1 MKVFSTLI
9 ASGMCRQAVTAL
21 AMNGLQL
28 GDRQIRVSMAKAPAR
43 TVPEQRHGNDLMAI
57 NLIQAQA
64 QARLMQ
70 LPAFNMLLPMSGV
83 HTNSVVKVK
92 RPHQDPDK
100 VVRTVFVENV
110 DDDMDEQVQ
119 SNISICTCALAPG
132 TFATHLQVLCC
143 VCIIRWCS
151 VQGLAEYFSVCGE
164 VTAVRLAGS
173 KGSRKA
179 WIEFGTKESARSAR
193 EYDNTVSSPSEIGG
207 QDCTVQHIS
216 INNCAAAG

>member
-1 MKVFSTLI
+1 MSKLTLS
-9 ASGMCRQAVTAL
+9 ATSLLCRQAVTAL

-43 TVPEQRHGNDLMAI
+43 SAPEQRHSNDMLAI

-83 HTNSVVKVK
+83 HTNNMVKTK

-110 DDDMDEQVQ
+110 DDEMDEQV
-119 SNISICTCALAPG
+119 CL
-132 TFATHLQVLCC
+132 
-143 VCIIRWCS
+143 
-151 VQGLAEYFSVCGE
+151 
-164 VTAVRLAGS
+164 
-173 KGSRKA
+173 
-179 WIEFGTKESARSAR
+179 TK
-193 EYDNTVSSPSEIGG
+193 
-207 QDCTVQHIS
+207 DC
-216 INNCAAAG
+216 

>member
-1 MKVFSTLI
+1 MTQFTVLWSLQTHSKYFLLYAHLGSCCPYSSDLLSLSDLKLTCDMSKLTLP
-9 ASGMCRQAVTAL
+9 AKKMLCRQAVTAL

-43 TVPEQRHGNDLMAI
+43 SAPEQRHSNDMLAI

-83 HTNSVVKVK
+83 HTNNMVKTK

-110 DDDMDEQVQ
+110 DDEMDEQV
-119 SNISICTCALAPG
+119 CLTK
-132 TFATHLQVLCC
+132 
-143 VCIIRWCS
+143 VC
-151 VQGLAEYFSVCGE
+151 
-164 VTAVRLAGS
+164 
-173 KGSRKA
+173 
-179 WIEFGTKESARSAR
+179 
-193 EYDNTVSSPSEIGG
+193 
-207 QDCTVQHIS
+207 
-216 INNCAAAG
+216 

>member
-1 MKVFSTLI
+1 MRPLFFRRIVNLRLTSDISKLTLS
-9 ASGMCRQAVTAL
+9 ATTLFCRQAVTAL

-43 TVPEQRHGNDLMAI
+43 STPEQRHSNDMLAI

-83 HTNSVVKVK
+83 HTNNMVKTK

-110 DDDMDEQVQ
+110 DDEMDEQV
-119 SNISICTCALAPG
+119 CL
-132 TFATHLQVLCC
+132 
-143 VCIIRWCS
+143 
-151 VQGLAEYFSVCGE
+151 
-164 VTAVRLAGS
+164 
-173 KGSRKA
+173 
-179 WIEFGTKESARSAR
+179 TK
-193 EYDNTVSSPSEIGG
+193 
-207 QDCTVQHIS
+207 DC
-216 INNCAAAG
+216 